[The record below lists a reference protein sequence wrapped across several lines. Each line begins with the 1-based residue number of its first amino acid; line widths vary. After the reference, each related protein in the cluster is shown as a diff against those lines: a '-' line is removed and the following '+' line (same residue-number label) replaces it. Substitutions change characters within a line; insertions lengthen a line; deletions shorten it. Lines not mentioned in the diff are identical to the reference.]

1 MTSKGKSG
9 GVGGS
14 RLILYVVIIFAII
27 IAVYYVV
34 IPLLYPPAPAG
45 SAITLNPGTNLSGTQ
60 VTILGKGMAA
70 NTTLKVTFN
79 AQPANLTSSCK
90 TDSAGNLAGCTLNVP
105 QHLASGPYT
114 VSVSDG
120 SKTLHATFSVPTIIP
135 PESTLIV
142 SLTSIGLAVVTQLV
156 TRRFVD
162 LKAERKMRS
171 EINQYQSELREAMRA
186 KDKAKEEKLR
196 KKQAAVNQMNT
207 KVSTA
212 RLRVTAIT
220 FVPFI
225 VLYYIMAGFLGGFS
239 VTVANSPI
247 PIPYLVSAQGTL
259 PLFWW
264 YSISSLTFSP
274 MLTKLFGTST

>member
-34 IPLLYPPAPAG
+34 VPLLYPPAPAG
-45 SAITLNPGTNLSGTQ
+45 SAVSLSPSTNISGAV
-60 VTILGKGMAA
+60 VTILGKGMAP
-70 NTTLKVTFN
+70 NRTVTAALN
-79 AQPANLTSSCK
+79 SQPLALGGTCQTSS
-90 TDSAGNLAGCTLNVP
+90 AGDLAGCTFTIPKLS
-105 QHLASGPYT
+105 SGSY
-114 VSVSDG
+114 SVAVNDG
-120 SKTLHATFSVPTIIP
+120 SKTLRASLSIPTIIP

-142 SLTSIGLAVVTQLV
+142 SFTSIALAVVTQLV
-156 TRRFVD
+156 TIRFVD
-162 LKAERKMRS
+162 LKAERKMRA

-196 KKQAAVNQMNT
+196 KKQVAINQMNT

-225 VLYYIMAGFLGGFS
+225 VLYYVMAGFLGGFS

-247 PIPYLVSAQGTL
+247 PIPFLVSAQGTL